1 MTWDKRKLLFIV
13 VLVLFAMILF
23 YRFQN
28 PYVQEE
34 VDQLTYGRGSDTSAE
49 KLKSKVGVVKTG
61 AQKKALDFSGRVT
74 VFFEKKEVKSVVQRD
89 LFSIY
94 SPPVKRKK
102 VNTVKIRPQ
111 KKEDSVTESENKA
124 NLIRNAREYLTSYRM
139 YGSYKNNGTK
149 AIFLG
154 RDKQVLV
161 ARVGDRLDGKYL
173 VDDIENNK
181 IRIKALDLNET
192 IHLDMQEFKDD

>member
-1 MTWDKRKLLFIV
+1 MTWGKRKLLFVV

-34 VDQLTYGRGSDTSAE
+34 VDQLTYGRGSDISAE
-49 KLKSKVGVVKTG
+49 KFKSRVGADTG
-61 AQKKALDFSGRVT
+61 AQKKALDFSGRAA
-74 VFFEKKEVKSVVQRD
+74 VFFEKKEVKRGVQKD

-111 KKEDSVTESENKA
+111 QKEASVTESENKA

-173 VDDIENNK
+173 IDEIDNNK